1 MENNYLLQL
10 YHERWGHQNKRHI
23 KDMIQKEL
31 GIRIHLDNK
40 PCEPCIYGKA
50 HRFPFGTRKKATS
63 LGELV
68 SADNVLKKLLA
79 HAKNLGHSVKEFLSD
94 NGGEF
99 DKKEVCA
106 ILSQEG
112 ITQRLTAPYT
122 PAQNG
127 GSECE
132 MLTIIEMAKTFKYS
146 NPDINYPAAMGLNWL
161 PQLIWLKEENRV
173 ILSRDVIF
181 QEKPIRCIQLML
193 KEPSNEGKHAEEK
206 LDEKDQEPTS
216 SAVDDPE
223 ENQQVTLKQTMMK
236 NFNPQV
242 TDN

>member
-1 MENNYLLQL
+1 MDGTLFKADIEPIAPVKGVEVHTFMENNYLLQL

-40 PCEPCIYGKA
+40 PCEPCIYEKA
-50 HRFPFGTRKKATS
+50 HRLPFGTRKKATS

-68 SADNVLKKLLA
+68 SAD
-79 HAKNLGHSVKEFLSD
+79 NLGHSVKEFLSD

-112 ITQRLTAPYT
+112 IAQRLTAPYT

-132 MLTIIEMAKTFKYS
+132 MLTIIEMAKTFK
-146 NPDINYPAAMGLNWL
+146 
-161 PQLIWLKEENRV
+161 IWLKEENRV

-181 QEKPIRCIQLML
+181 QEKPSRFIQLML

-223 ENQQVTLKQTMMK
+223 ENQQEITSDTEA
-236 NFNPQV
+236 
-242 TDN
+242 DNDEELQPSSDR